1 MEKENN
7 KKKIN
12 PKLIILVVFG
22 VIIFFS
28 LGTTVAYFAWNS
40 TSAGKDATLTI
51 SSVNKS
57 NTVCRKISDD
67 NHDLFP
73 VATKEEGR
81 VVRINTKQTLSEYA
95 YVTWTLTV
103 DSIDNALK
111 DATFKY
117 ELVNSTTGVSYG
129 SGNFSGKSA
138 GDTITLSNNTENLEY
153 DQNYTFTL
161 YIWIDGT
168 MGDNPFAM
176 TEKAYSFSL
185 VCNVTGEGTNKVQ
198 DPASDNPNAAEYITN
213 LYLDN
218 KDGTVGYGGVS
229 LAVASEEGLINDRY
243 GINAQAGSGGASND
257 EDFGNIRYYGE
268 DPPNYVWLG
277 DYYTSDMT
285 FARGLGDYG
294 GDLES
299 CMQYEESSVYCQ
311 VDLKVHSGEK
321 KLWRII
327 GIFDGR
333 LKLISEVPIS
343 TQHLSWDTSANATGG
358 NSGYGINQWGP
369 SGSYEGAD
377 LMRLLNPGYSG
388 TNGSLY
394 WNKTSGTVYT
404 GRSNATTSGIS
415 FANTGLTANEKS
427 MIDTA
432 TWYLGASNTN
442 GNYAYQQYQQEKQ
455 GTTLG
460 KICSSGTHCND
471 TVTRTST
478 WNGKVGL
485 MYPSDLGYAGDLN
498 YCGGY
503 TLSNYYND
511 DCATTNWLALGIWEW
526 TISPHAYSSYAY
538 DVFYVDYGGGLYDIS
553 ASHDGCVRPAVYL
566 KSGVTISEGSGSQ
579 SDPYVLE
586 LE

>member
-22 VIIFFS
+22 VIIFFT
-28 LGTTVAYFAWNS
+28 LGVTAAYFAWNS
-40 TSAGKDATLTI
+40 TSEGKDATVTI

-57 NTVCRKISDD
+57 NSKCQKISD
-67 NHDLFP
+67 NNPDLFP
-73 VATKEEGR
+73 VATREEGR

-95 YVTWTLTV
+95 YVTWTLTLT
-103 DSIDNALK
+103 SIDSGLIH
-111 DATFKY
+111 ATFKY

-129 SGNFSGKSA
+129 SGNFSGKAA

-153 DQNYTFTL
+153 DQNYTFIL

-168 MGDNPFAM
+168 IGDNPFTMAD
-176 TEKAYSFSL
+176 KDYSFNL

-218 KDGTVGYGGVS
+218 KDDTVDYGGVS
-229 LAVASEEGLINDRY
+229 LAVASEEGLINERY
-243 GINAQAGSGGASND
+243 GMNAQAGWGGTSSD

-268 DPPNYVWLG
+268 DPANYVWLG

-285 FARGLGDYG
+285 FERGVSDYG
-294 GDLES
+294 DVES
-299 CMQYEESSVYCQ
+299 CMQDEESSVYCQ
-311 VDLKVHSGEK
+311 EDLEVHSGEK

-327 GIFDGR
+327 GVFDGR
-333 LKLISEVPIS
+333 LKLISDVPIS
-343 TQHLSWDTSANATGG
+343 TQGLSWDTSANATGG
-358 NSGYGINQWGP
+358 NSGWGINQWGE

-404 GRSNATTSGIS
+404 GARNTTTSGIS

-432 TWYLGASNTN
+432 TWYLGASNDDF
-442 GNYAYQQYQQEKQ
+442 YAYQQYQQERQ
-455 GTTLG
+455 STTLG
-460 KICSSGTHCND
+460 KICSSGTYCND
-471 TVTRTST
+471 TVTRTYSWT
-478 WNGKVGL
+478 GKVGL
-485 MYPSDLGYAGDLN
+485 MYPSDYGYAGDLA

-503 TLSNYYND
+503 TLGNYYND
-511 DCATTNWLALGIWEW
+511 ECASTNWLALGIWEW
-526 TISPHAYSSYAY
+526 TISPRAHSSDANY
-538 DVFYVDYGGGLYDIS
+538 VFYVDYNGRLRSNNAAYDS
-553 ASHDGCVRPAVYL
+553 RVRPAVYL
-566 KSGVTISEGSGSQ
+566 KSGVTISEGDGTESN
-579 SDPYVLE
+579 PYVLE
-586 LE
+586 IE